1 MDPRLMIGTQ
11 HRQLCCDAGPKP
23 PRAPRTA
30 LVVHAVVALL
40 AILAGLASV
49 ALAGG
54 SLVDGRFDGPGFRVG
69 SAASALPPDSDRPQ
83 RANAAK
89 VESSRSTIA
98 LHSAAS
104 TKLASKLLRASA

>member
-30 LVVHAVVALL
+30 LVVHAVVVLL

-54 SLVDGRFDGPGFRVG
+54 SLVDGRADGPGFRVG
-69 SAASALPPDSDRPQ
+69 AAATAPRREWPQ
-83 RANAAK
+83 RANAAN

-98 LHSAAS
+98 LHSAGS

>member
-11 HRQLCCDAGPKP
+11 HRNLCCNGGHPP

-30 LVVHAVVALL
+30 LLVHAIVAVL
-40 AILAGLASV
+40 AILAGVASV

-54 SLVDGRFDGPGFRVG
+54 ALVDGRAYAPGFRVG
-69 SAASALPPDSDRPQ
+69 SAASGPGSEPPQ
-83 RANAAK
+83 RANAANA
-89 VESSRSTIA
+89 ESSRAIIA
-98 LHSAAS
+98 LRSAAS

>member
-11 HRQLCCDAGPKP
+11 HREVCCDGGRQP

-30 LVVHAVVALL
+30 LLVHAIVAVL

-54 SLVDGRFDGPGFRVG
+54 ALVDGRAYAPGFGVG
-69 SAASALPPDSDRPQ
+69 SAASVPGSDRRQ
-83 RANAAK
+83 RANVAID
-89 VESSRSTIA
+89 ESNRSIIA
-98 LHSAAS
+98 LRSDDS
-104 TKLASKLLRASA
+104 TKLASKLLRASV